1 MSSCS
6 RETTHRDPRDDS
18 QGSESAETAEKRRA
32 DALMW
37 DDTVLVGVAGADR
50 SAKLTNDLFLY

>member
-6 RETTHRDPRDDS
+6 RQTTHRDPRDDS
-18 QGSESAETAEKRRA
+18 QGSSAETAEKRRA

-37 DDTVLVGVAGADR
+37 DDTVLVGVAAADR
-50 SAKLTNDLFLY
+50 SAKLTNDPFL